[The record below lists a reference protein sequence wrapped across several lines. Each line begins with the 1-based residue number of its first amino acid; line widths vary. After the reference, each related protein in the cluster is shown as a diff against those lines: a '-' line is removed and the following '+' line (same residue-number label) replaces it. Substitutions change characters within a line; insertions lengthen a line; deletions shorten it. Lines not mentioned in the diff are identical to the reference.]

1 MKPIYIFLFILF
13 GSALEATAQPGRD
26 KVEQYRIAFIT
37 KRLDL
42 TVEEAKQFWPVYNKY
57 QDELE
62 ALRRNN
68 KTDLDNIDFSKM
80 SADEADAKA
89 KEMIAQKQAELDV
102 QKKYYGE
109 FKKVIP
115 PQKVLMLMK
124 AEKDFKAQLVKLLAE
139 RKQGK
144 Q

>member
-1 MKPIYIFLFILF
+1 MKRILILLFVLS
-13 GSALEATAQPGRD
+13 GWALQAQAQPGRD

-42 TVEEAKQFWPVYNKY
+42 TVDEAKLFWPVYNKY

-62 ALRRNN
+62 TLRKNN
-68 KTDLDNIDFSKM
+68 KADLDNIDFSKLT
-80 SADEADAKA
+80 ADEADAKA
-89 KEMIAQKQAELDV
+89 REMIGQKQAELDV

-144 Q
+144 P